1 MVLFFSM
8 PFVSSLYQKNQ
19 LQVRQDD
26 IKASIQFAKIQAQV
40 RHQNLLLAPI
50 AGNHDW
56 SAGMRL
62 FVDNAQHRYT
72 AKEDVLQEWHWK
84 KASAI
89 FISWHGFQSDHYL
102 LFNAENSKN
111 VINGYFLIQINSKL
125 VIKLIVNRL
134 GRVRYRSD

>member
-1 MVLFFSM
+1 MSLSILVMVLFFSI

-40 RHQNLLLAPI
+40 RHQNLLLTPI
-50 AGNHDW
+50 AGNNDW

-72 AKEDVLQEWHWK
+72 PKEKVLHEWHWK
-84 KASAI
+84 ASDI
-89 FISWHGFQSDHYL
+89 SISWHGFQSDHYL
-102 LFNAENSKN
+102 LLLF
-111 VINGYFLIQINSKL
+111 
-125 VIKLIVNRL
+125 
-134 GRVRYRSD
+134 